1 MPVYIGRR
9 TQTAVRRIFRRKG
22 IGQRNC
28 SAQKEAWRKKS
39 VKPYI
44 PEKLVAVSRYQRYFP
59 TLSIQMQ
66 KDVYTR
72 MAELIKEEGAYC
84 DKGNY
89 KHMAQIL
96 TSRTI
101 RSGYCGQRTS
111 ASEFLFRFV
120 FNRQIMA

>member
-1 MPVYIGRR
+1 M
-9 TQTAVRRIFRRKG
+9 
-22 IGQRNC
+22 
-28 SAQKEAWRKKS
+28 
-39 VKPYI
+39 KPYI
-44 PEKLVAVSRYQRYFP
+44 PEKLVTVSRYQRYFP

-72 MAELIKEEGAYC
+72 MAELIKEESAYC

-111 ASEFLFRFV
+111 ASEFLFPIRFQQTDHGMTNG
-120 FNRQIMA
+120 FFFCLAWK